1 MPGLNPSQGGN
12 RGGEDLFGRWTV
24 PGTLWHGIWGH
35 KKGKQ
40 TGVCHYLK
48 MAPAKRPSRARVMI
62 VIVMYLVATVLRC
75 RERRSDT
82 GCGWWP
88 SLPILKQKAW
98 IQVLVN
104 HSKLNSVMIILL
116 LRLSSQPSQ
125 FLCIPQPGGCSGCA
139 FAGMIERL

>member
-1 MPGLNPSQGGN
+1 
-12 RGGEDLFGRWTV
+12 
-24 PGTLWHGIWGH
+24 
-35 KKGKQ
+35 
-40 TGVCHYLK
+40 

-104 HSKLNSVMIILL
+104 HSKLNSVMINHMLKDL
-116 LRLSSQPSQ
+116 PVPVVELPPCSYPRATAAWSQHEEMMVHVK
-125 FLCIPQPGGCSGCA
+125 FN
-139 FAGMIERL
+139 

>member
-1 MPGLNPSQGGN
+1 
-12 RGGEDLFGRWTV
+12 
-24 PGTLWHGIWGH
+24 
-35 KKGKQ
+35 
-40 TGVCHYLK
+40 

-104 HSKLNSVMIILL
+104 HSKLNSVMIKVFGI
-116 LRLSSQPSQ
+116 LSSQAFMALPSV
-125 FLCIPQPGGCSGCA
+125 G
-139 FAGMIERL
+139 R